1 MGETKRY
8 SYSRRKLDC
17 FLKVKSLFTMG
28 SSNCILDLHTRKLT
42 WLVHCS
48 VLYSTQSVVSD
59 SLRPH
64 RLYSPWNSPGQNA
77 GVGSH
82 SLFQRIFSTQRSNP
96 HLPHCGQILYLVS
109 HKGSPSILEWVAY
122 PFSRRS
128 TRNPTQVSCI
138 AGGLFYHLSYQGS
151 LSSTLLEVLK
161 GKLMGGSNILEKK
174 KDLKAII

>member
-42 WLVHCS
+42 WLAHCS

-82 SLFQRIFSTQRSNP
+82 SLLQRIFPTQGLNP
-96 HLPHCGQILYLVS
+96 GLPYCRWILYQLN
-109 HKGSPSILEWVAY
+109 HQGKFT
-122 PFSRRS
+122 FSGPRL
-128 TRNPTQVSCI
+128 P
-138 AGGLFYHLSYQGS
+138 LL
-151 LSSTLLEVLK
+151 LSSHV
-161 GKLMGGSNILEKK
+161 S
-174 KDLKAII
+174 DLCQLPSKHPA